1 MYKCGTHG
9 RISSNCTETK
19 SQPYRLYKAVGS
31 RPTMDQ
37 HGKNASTSED
47 FLGATMQSMIITANE
62 PGLAQVWL
70 VSEIVR

>member
-1 MYKCGTHG
+1 MAVYQVTA
-9 RISSNCTETK
+9 R
-19 SQPYRLYKAVGS
+19 RLS
-31 RPTMDQ
+31 RSLTDFIRLLEAGLPWTNTVRMLVY
-37 HGKNASTSED
+37 TSED